1 MFGLPDS
8 FGWVGLR
15 KIGVIP
21 VSIVLM
27 VIVIGLSY
35 LVLSKTCFGRYIYAV
50 GSNKEV
56 AEADRYQCNH
66 DPVFCLRDF
75 RYSGD
80 L

>member
-1 MFGLPDS
+1 
-8 FGWVGLR
+8 
-15 KIGVIP
+15 
-21 VSIVLM
+21 M

-56 AEADRYQCNH
+56 AKLTGINVTN

-75 RYSGD
+75 RYSRQP
-80 L
+80 